1 MVNAFDVFILINWRE
16 KMLKLTTKRTKWFS
30 VPQDASG
37 ECQIEILHLKP
48 GEVADIE
55 AKSNQIIGRQIGD
68 QDFLT
73 EIGFNPNDRA
83 KKIVNR
89 ALIEWKGFVGTNGK
103 PLKCTEQ
110 NKMEV
115 MREFDWFA
123 GLIEDCR
130 KTLADEVADEQE
142 DAEKN

>member
-1 MVNAFDVFILINWRE
+1 MANAFDVFILINWRE
-16 KMLKLTTKRTKWFS
+16 KNVKAYHKKNQM
-30 VPQDASG
+30 VPCSAR
-37 ECQIEILHLKP
+37 CFWRVP
-48 GEVADIE
+48 
-55 AKSNQIIGRQIGD
+55 
-68 QDFLT
+68 
-73 EIGFNPNDRA
+73 DRNS

-130 KTLADEVADEQE
+130 KALADEVADEQE